1 MYKAKRA
8 GRSTYRF
15 FSADMDRLAEQRL
28 AHSAAFR
35 SAIANDVLKLHYQP
49 EMRTI
54 DGGINGV
61 EALAGWHDPVLGEV
75 SPAKF
80 IPLAEECGLI
90 EQIGL
95 WSMREA
101 CRQMAE
107 WRHAGLD
114 IPCVSVNLSPIN
126 FQNVNLA
133 AAVAEILADHGLPP
147 EGLMLEINE
156 GGILNERSVAIETL
170 NSLRKL

>member
-1 MYKAKRA
+1 
-8 GRSTYRF
+8 
-15 FSADMDRLAEQRL
+15 MDG
-28 AHSAAFR
+28 
-35 SAIANDVLKLHYQP
+35 AIH
-49 EMRTI
+49 
-54 DGGINGV
+54 GV
-61 EALAGWHDPVLGEV
+61 EALARWHDPVLGEV

-95 WSMREA
+95 WSIREA

-133 AAVAEILADHGLPP
+133 AAVRGVLAHHGPPP
-147 EGLMLEINE
+147 EVLMLEVPE
-156 GGILNERSVAIETL
+156 GGILNEGPVRVQTM
-170 NSLRKL
+170 NSLRKLGVGLSLDDFGT